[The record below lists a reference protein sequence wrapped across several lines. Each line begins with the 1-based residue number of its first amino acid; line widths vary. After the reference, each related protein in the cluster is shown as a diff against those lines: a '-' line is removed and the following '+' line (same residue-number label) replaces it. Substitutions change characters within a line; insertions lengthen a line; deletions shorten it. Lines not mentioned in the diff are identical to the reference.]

1 MSFVSLARATGNF
14 TKAKVRCLKVVSWP
28 PRSFPPPNYTIWT
41 CGALPYIFFFDGKLL
56 QFYLMSFRVVVWTRR
71 RRASVWECQGRGQ
84 WHSEAKK
91 KVQKLH
97 NICFSLHSSALVV
110 VDFRLV
116 NYPTSEQECRVEK
129 TDNKSEE
136 FLFLHQSCESQHPRR
151 AVERGAEAFVKFIS
165 QFEGKKWKSFSFLSC
180 EFFFLLVLAPARE
193 NTKVHL
199 ENYLWWTFFFVFG

>member
-1 MSFVSLARATGNF
+1 MNELGN
-14 TKAKVRCLKVVSWP
+14 KLRQRRCLLSLSQGQRETSPKRKFVVSKSSRGPRARFLP
-28 PRSFPPPNYTIWT
+28 PITQFERAELCHTFFSFS
-41 CGALPYIFFFDGKLL
+41 FFDGKLL

-116 NYPTSEQECRVEK
+116 NYPTRANKNVEWK
-129 TDNKSEE
+129 KQIINLKNSCSSIKAVRANIPDERSSEE
-136 FLFLHQSCESQHPRR
+136 Q
-151 AVERGAEAFVKFIS
+151 K
-165 QFEGKKWKSFSFLSC
+165 
-180 EFFFLLVLAPARE
+180 LL
-193 NTKVHL
+193 
-199 ENYLWWTFFFVFG
+199 